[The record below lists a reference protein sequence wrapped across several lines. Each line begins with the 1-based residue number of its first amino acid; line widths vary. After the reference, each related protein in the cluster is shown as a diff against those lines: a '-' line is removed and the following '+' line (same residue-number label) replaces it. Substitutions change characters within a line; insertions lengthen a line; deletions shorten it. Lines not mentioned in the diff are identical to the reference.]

1 MKLTVVGPTHPFR
14 GGISHYTSLLVRTL
28 RRRHEV
34 QFLSFSRQY
43 PGWLYPGNNDRDPS
57 ISLFVHEKP
66 DRLFDALNP
75 WAWRKIIGPIREHQS
90 ELVILPW
97 SVVYWTP
104 FYFAFLRAL
113 RRSTRTRIVFICHNV
128 IEHESSWFRS
138 SVSRR
143 VLNLGDGFIAHSQW
157 DKANLISWL
166 GEARSAQ
173 VLVNPH
179 PLYQH
184 LGGKSLPKAQARRE
198 LGINSDRVLLFFG
211 FVREY
216 KGLRYLLEGLPQILK
231 RFSIHL
237 IIAGEVWGDRKL
249 YLELVRKLDLQEHV
263 TFVHEY
269 IPNEKVECYF
279 AAADLVAIPYVSAT
293 QSGIVQLA
301 FGFAKPVIVGR
312 VGGLTEVVEHQ
323 KTGYLVPPRDSEAVA
338 AAVVDFYELRREQE
352 MVHNIE
358 QSRSRFS
365 WDLMADTI
373 DQLALGLRDGIP
385 RADAGDH
392 RP

>member
-28 RRRHEV
+28 RRRHQV
-34 QFLSFSRQY
+34 QFLSYSRQY

-57 ISLFVHEKP
+57 IRLFIHEKP
-66 DRLFDALNP
+66 DRLFDALNL
-75 WAWRKIIGPIREHQS
+75 WAWRKIVRPIREHQS

-104 FYFAFLRAL
+104 FYFTFLRTL
-113 RRSTRTRIVFICHNV
+113 KHSTRTAAVFICHNV

-138 SVSRR
+138 TISRR
-143 VLNLGDGFIAHSQW
+143 VLSFGDRFIAHSQW
-157 DKANLISWL
+157 DKTNLVGWL
-166 GEARSAQ
+166 GEARSEQ

-184 LGGKSLPKAQARRE
+184 LRGTSLPKAQARRE
-198 LGINSDRVLLFFG
+198 LGLECERVLLFFG

-216 KGLRYLLEGLPQILK
+216 KGLRYLLESLPHILK
-231 RFSIHL
+231 RRSIHL
-237 IIAGEVWGDRKL
+237 IVAGEVWGDRRP
-249 YLELVRKLDLQEHV
+249 YLELVRKFNLQEHV

-269 IPNEKVECYF
+269 IPNEKVERYF

-301 FGFAKPVIVGR
+301 FGFAKPVIVGS

-323 KTGYLVPPRDSEAVA
+323 KTGYLVPPRDSEAIA
-338 AAVVDFYELRREQE
+338 NAVLDFYEYRREQQ
-352 MVHNIE
+352 MIQNIE
-358 QSRSRFS
+358 RSWLRFS
-365 WDLMADTI
+365 WDTMADTI
-373 DQLALGLRDGIP
+373 DRLATGLREGVP
-385 RADAGDH
+385 GAGGK
-392 RP
+392 RL

>member
-1 MKLTVVGPTHPFR
+1 MVPVIGFQKSIELGRSFHRSFPVGQSKF
-14 GGISHYTSLLVRTL
+14 
-28 RRRHEV
+28 
-34 QFLSFSRQY
+34 
-43 PGWLYPGNNDRDPS
+43 
-57 ISLFVHEKP
+57 
-66 DRLFDALNP
+66 DRLARRGSIGTGSGQSTSALP
-75 WAWRKIIGPIREHQS
+75 APRRK
-90 ELVILPW
+90 V
-97 SVVYWTP
+97 
-104 FYFAFLRAL
+104 
-113 RRSTRTRIVFICHNV
+113 C
-128 IEHESSWFRS
+128 
-138 SVSRR
+138 
-143 VLNLGDGFIAHSQW
+143 SQ
-157 DKANLISWL
+157 KHRL
-166 GEARSAQ
+166 GENW
-173 VLVNPH
+173 VLTPTE
-179 PLYQH
+179 Y
-184 LGGKSLPKAQARRE
+184 
-198 LGINSDRVLLFFG
+198 LLFFG

-237 IIAGEVWGDRKL
+237 IIAGEVWGDKKL
-249 YLELVRKLDLQEHV
+249 YLDLVRKLDLQEHV

-323 KTGYLVPPRDSEAVA
+323 KTGYLVPPRDSEAIA
-338 AAVVDFYELRREQE
+338 AAVLDFYELRREQE